1 MARPRS
7 TNVNAGADGMPGGV
21 GEGIAACSSVQV
33 IASILTM
40 SPAHRYA
47 EARSTP
53 IKSDIRPVAMPVAAG
68 HLFLV
73 VRTRGRHVWLIILSL
88 AVASVND
95 FYRAVRVA
103 VPQPHA

>member
-7 TNVNAGADGMPGGV
+7 TNVSAGADGIPGGV

-53 IKSDIRPVAMPVAAG
+53 VLVG
-68 HLFLV
+68 HPARRDASRGGPSV
-73 VRTRGRHVWLIILSL
+73 ICSHTRSSRG
-88 AVASVND
+88 
-95 FYRAVRVA
+95 
-103 VPQPHA
+103 